1 MITDNDII
9 FAASVVQGADKTRN
23 NIAALDSGFFGS
35 VDNEWLHDEQ
45 RKLKNFEQAHV
56 ARTKHLREIGREAAA
71 QAESTRL
78 VKGRKS
84 RTTGKHRIDRL
95 NGVLAN
101 HTRRTR
107 SVVEVGEQD
116 HVTQNGQL
124 FDVSGLHDNG
134 QSRVYLMQRDWS
146 NEYKVQT
153 VYKPAPSEAP
163 NPNDGERFTDNL
175 TPRAVKKIFESGA
188 YVAAVHGGFTTFL
201 TLTFSPELRAQLFT
215 GEITIGSEV
224 SRFLSGAKKLYQRGF
239 DVVVESESTNSLQG
253 HIDECAEC
261 REIEGHDT
269 PFHYIWVAECPANE
283 DGEPNPHVHV
293 LLNWS
298 VPRWAFDTWAKRIE
312 SLWGHGMANLQR
324 IKYSEA
330 ASSYIIK
337 AVGYAAKGGNA
348 NQGLIR
354 GNRYNIARASRA
366 PNWEVLASFDTDNM
380 HAIIKECGYK
390 LEQWRKPIERM
401 IRRKQQAKQQA
412 IRGLDIAKDNK
423 QAVKQIKLKRLI
435 DKLSLEIREA
445 KTKIKE
451 RGLFA
456 SSRQHFAL
464 TFSGDDAA
472 ARLDSFLVWAAGARG
487 WFMQSKNIDGIN
499 ELRDYA
505 KAKYSDAYQ
514 AYLDKRCYWRALL
527 QHEFIDY
534 DLDYVRSEAMA
545 ERLEFCQFM
554 RYDA

>member
-9 FAASVVQGADKTRN
+9 YAASVVQGANKTKE
-23 NIAALDSGFFGS
+23 NIAAIESGFFES
-35 VDNEWLHDEQ
+35 VDNSWLKHEQ
-45 RKLKNFEQAHV
+45 QKLKHFEQAHV
-56 ARTKHLREIGREAAA
+56 ARVKHLRPIGREAAA

-78 VKGRKS
+78 VKRRKS

-95 NGVLAN
+95 NGTLSS
-101 HTRRTR
+101 HERRTR
-107 SVVEVGEQD
+107 SVLEIAEIS
-116 HVTQNGQL
+116 HVTRNNAL
-124 FDVSGLHDNG
+124 YDVSGLHDNG
-134 QSRVYLMQRDWS
+134 QSRVYLMQREWS

-153 VYKPAPSEAP
+153 VYKPSPSDAPSA
-163 NPNDGERFTDNL
+163 NDGERYTNNL

-188 YVAAVHGGFTTFL
+188 YVAAAQGGFTTFL
-201 TLTFSPELRAQLFT
+201 TLTFSPELREQIFASD
-215 GEITIGSEV
+215 ITIGSEV
-224 SRFLSGAKKLYQRGF
+224 SRFLNGAKKLYQRGF
-239 DVVVESESTNSLQG
+239 DVVVKGDNDNALQG

-261 REIEGHDT
+261 REIEGQDT
-269 PFHYIWVAECPANE
+269 PFHYIWVAECPAND

-298 VPRWAFDTWAKRIE
+298 VPRWAFDAWAKRIE
-312 SLWGHGMANLQR
+312 TLWGHGMANLQR

-366 PNWEVLASFDTDNM
+366 PSWDVLASFDTDNM

-390 LEQWRKPIERM
+390 LEQWKKPIERQ
-401 IRRKQQAKQQA
+401 IRHKNQQKKSA
-412 IRGLDIAKDNK
+412 IRALDMAKGNK
-423 QAVKQIKLKRLI
+423 KPVDQIRLKRLI
-435 DKLSLEIREA
+435 DKLSIEIRDEKA
-445 KTKIKE
+445 KIKD

-456 SSRQHFAL
+456 SSQQNFSL

-472 ARLDSFLVWAAGARG
+472 DRLDNFLIWAAGARG
-487 WFMQSKNIDGIN
+487 WFMQSKDVPDVH

-505 KAKYSDAYQ
+505 KEKYGDVYR
-514 AYLDKRCYWRALL
+514 AYLDKRCYWQALL
-527 QHEFIDY
+527 KHDFIDY
-534 DLDYVRSEAMA
+534 DLDYIKNEAMNERSE
-545 ERLEFCQFM
+545 FCDFM
-554 RYDA
+554 RFDA